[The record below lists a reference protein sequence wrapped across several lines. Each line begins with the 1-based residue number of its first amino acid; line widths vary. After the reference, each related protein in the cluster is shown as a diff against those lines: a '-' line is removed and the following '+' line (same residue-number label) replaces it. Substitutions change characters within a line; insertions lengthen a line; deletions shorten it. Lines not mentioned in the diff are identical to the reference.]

1 MHQASLRYPP
11 SPVYQRLFPARPR
24 SHLPPRPP
32 ALRPRPS
39 PRGGLP
45 SAATQTKAPL
55 NVPSAALPPDT
66 TATTYATCQAY
77 CLSKG
82 FTTRDWSTEVNIAVE
97 ARSIVLE
104 RLQPTR
110 VVIKRVP
117 GMRRRCAWDVD
128 DVDIRVYSWI
138 ERVGLGDG
146 TFMLAFDYFDS
157 YGVAFNWHGHRFVKY
172 RNGNIL
178 RLDDEATQIALAQA
192 QGIDPFALNFG
203 SPSWEFDRMPDGYNA
218 AAAAG
223 FKMFLSFDMTSV
235 TCASTGDITTITIT
249 ILCWANHATQLKDSN
264 GAVYVGPFA
273 GEYCTFG
280 STGWLQAVKS
290 GPKSSGVT
298 TKFIPSFFSDPSQNF
313 QFTSFMDLDGTVPCN
328 NAWPMDNYDETWTS
342 DTTRRNRLSGT
353 QVYMAGVSPWFF
365 TGAHFVI
372 NSIMER
378 IRTTRTGCIVQ
389 TIGFMT
395 SGGEDIIAHRSSV
408 DLVEIITWNDYDESH
423 YIGPIG
429 KDQPISNA
437 WVDGFDRTDDRGST
451 YHHSGQDYM
460 WARPHGKSDTYSDY
474 IGRPNNADWTND
486 YLWIVLL
493 STGPG
498 TLQVQQGTTTGSS
511 TVTAGINKLQ
521 LASGETNSGVNG
533 VTAVLT
539 RNSAQV
545 FPYFAPITFTHSPTT

>member
-172 RNGNIL
+172 RNGNSIYL
-178 RLDDEATQIALAQA
+178 GLNFNDFLNLMY
-192 QGIDPFALNFG
+192 GDPFALNFG

-365 TGAHFVI
+365 TYYGADTYNKNWMYRADDWVY
-372 NSIMER
+372 
-378 IRTTRTGCIVQ
+378 
-389 TIGFMT
+389 
-395 SGGEDIIAHRSSV
+395 
-408 DLVEIITWNDYDESH
+408 DLRH